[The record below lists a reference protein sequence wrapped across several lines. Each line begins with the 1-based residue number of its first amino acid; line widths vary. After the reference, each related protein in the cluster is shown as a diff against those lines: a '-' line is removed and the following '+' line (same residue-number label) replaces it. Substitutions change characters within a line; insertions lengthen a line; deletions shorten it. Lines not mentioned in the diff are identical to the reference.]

1 MELTGGPGYD
11 VVLTAPARCARSPR
25 CLISLANCGM
35 LIYGAQYPN
44 EYELPFNISK
54 YCYSRR

>member
-1 MELTGGPGYD
+1 
-11 VVLTAPARCARSPR
+11 
-25 CLISLANCGM
+25 M

-54 YCYSRR
+54 YCYFKEITVTGVMVAPYAYPRALQLRSAPQPQVPD